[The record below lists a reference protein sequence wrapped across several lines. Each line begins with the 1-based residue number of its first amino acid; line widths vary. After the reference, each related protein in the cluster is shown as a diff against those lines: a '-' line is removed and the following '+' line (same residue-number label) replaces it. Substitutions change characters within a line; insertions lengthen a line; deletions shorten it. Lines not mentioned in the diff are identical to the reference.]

1 MEDSKPVTVR
11 SVGIKYGLISSLI
24 MIVFFLALVLTGQDA
39 FDNVWGWVRF
49 AISVV
54 ILVFAH
60 KNFKDDTNG
69 FMSYGQGVSIGMLI
83 AIVGVLIGGIFS
95 FIYMNVIDTT
105 VMDAFYQKQLEQMQ
119 EKGMPDSQI
128 EMAVGWTK
136 KLFWPIYFV
145 AAIFFGLIEALI
157 VSIFTQKKNPEQVI

>member
-11 SVGIKYGLISSLI
+11 SIGIKYGLISSLI
-24 MIVFFLALVLTGQDA
+24 MIVFFLALVSTGQDA

-69 FMSYGQGVSIGMLI
+69 FMSYGQGVGIGMLI

-157 VSIFTQKKNPEQVI
+157 VSIFTQKKNPEQAI

>member
-11 SVGIKYGLISSLI
+11 SIGIKYGLISSLI

-69 FMSYGQGVSIGMLI
+69 FMSYGQGVGIGMLI

-157 VSIFTQKKNPEQVI
+157 VSIFTQKKNPEQAI